1 VITQVHQA
9 MPERAISQLC
19 NLLQV
24 SRSWYYE
31 QQTRAEEEE
40 AGVELRDAI
49 ERIILD
55 FPGYGYRLASL
66 MHSSE
71 LGGSST
77 TSACCGLCA
86 KSRYCA
92 T

>member
-9 MPERAISQLC
+9 MPDRAISQLC
-19 NLLQV
+19 DLLQV

-31 QQTRAEEEE
+31 KQTRAEEEE
-40 AGVELRDAI
+40 ADVELRVMI

-55 FPGYGYRLASL
+55 FPGYGYRRVT
-66 MHSSE
+66 HDSSE
-71 LGGSST
+71 LARSST
-77 TSACCGLCA
+77 TSGCCGLCE

-92 T
+92 S